1 MRFLFSRQKYV
12 LLLGEAFST
21 EKWWSV
27 DLKAICKVYLVRVVT
42 DANYEPKDL
51 RNLLIRVVG
60 KMVTLNFIPSIY
72 SV

>member
-21 EKWWSV
+21 ETWWSV

-51 RNLLIRVVG
+51 RNMMIKVG

-72 SV
+72 PV